1 MRKPGM
7 SLINLNAARAR
18 PGGRASPRA
27 RRPTILLVDLSDG
40 DDRDLSGYLDQQGL
54 SVHDAPPTR
63 TVTTDQPDTEGFDAV
78 VLITSLPNSTALAAI
93 RRMTNTNAPPLLV
106 VARSGESLERVLALE
121 MGADDLVG
129 EEATEREVLTR
140 LHGLMRRRKIEQDEK
155 ADRAPFPDGAWRLNS
170 AFRALVSP
178 EGQRLDLSSGDEA
191 LLAAFTE
198 GFEGLIL
205 DRDYP
210 RGDVRTA
217 ISRLRRKV
225 RRNTG
230 LELPIQN
237 IWGRGYRFD
246 APLVRT

>member
-1 MRKPGM
+1 M
-7 SLINLNAARAR
+7 SLVSLAAARAR
-18 PGGRASPRA
+18 PGGRTSTKT

-40 DDRDLSGYLDQQGL
+40 DDRDLSAYLDQQGL
-54 SVHDAPPTR
+54 SVHDAPLAR
-63 TVTTDQPDTEGFDAV
+63 TVTTDRPETEGFDAV
-78 VLITSLPNSTALAAI
+78 VLITCLPDSTALAAI
-93 RRMTNTNAPPLLV
+93 RRMTDLNAPPLLV

-140 LHGLMRRRKIEQDEK
+140 LHGLMRRRRVEQEEK
-155 ADRAPFPDGAWRLNS
+155 GDPAPLSVGVWRLNS

-178 EGQRLDLSSGDEA
+178 EGRRLNLSSGDEA
-191 LLAAFTE
+191 ILAAFTE
-198 GFEGLIL
+198 SFEGLIL
-205 DRDYP
+205 DRDHP
-210 RGDVRTA
+210 KGDVRTA

-230 LELPIQN
+230 LELPIQT

>member
-1 MRKPGM
+1 M
-7 SLINLNAARAR
+7 SLVSLAAARAR
-18 PGGRASPRA
+18 PSDRASTRT
-27 RRPTILLVDLSDG
+27 RRPAILLVDLSNG
-40 DDRDLSGYLDQQGL
+40 DDRDLSVYLDQQGL
-54 SVHDAPPTR
+54 SVHDAPLAQTA
-63 TVTTDQPDTEGFDAV
+63 TTERPETEGFDAV
-78 VLITSLPNSTALAAI
+78 VMITCLPNTTALAAI
-93 RRMTNTNAPPLLV
+93 RRMTGLSAPPLLV
-106 VARSGESLERVLALE
+106 IARSGEALERVLALE

-129 EEATEREVLTR
+129 EEATLREVLTR
-140 LHGLMRRRKIEQDEK
+140 LHGLMRRRPIEKDEK
-155 ADRAPFPDGAWRLNS
+155 SAPAPVSEGAWRLNT

-178 EGQRLDLSSGDEA
+178 EGRRLDLSGGDA
-191 LLAAFTE
+191 AILAAFAE
-198 GFEGLIL
+198 SFEGLIL

-225 RRNTG
+225 RRHTG